1 MRQHL
6 HLQSQLFC
14 ERFLIKIALNRL
26 HVIALG
32 DEKVCSRQDD
42 SVP

>member
-6 HLQSQLFC
+6 HLKAQLFC
-14 ERFLIKIALNRL
+14 ERLLIKIALDRL
-26 HVIALG
+26 HVIALD
-32 DEKVCSRQDD
+32 DEKVGSRQDD